1 MGEKIK
7 KKIGREWNRNK
18 YLYFL
23 CLPFVIYYILFH
35 YGPMSGLLMAFQDYS
50 IVDGIWN
57 SPFIPEPVFC
67 SSGKKYTS
75 FKHL

>member
-23 CLPFVIYYILFH
+23 CLPFLIYYILFH
-35 YGPMSGLLMAFQDYS
+35 YGPMEWAFDGVSGL
-50 IVDGIWN
+50 
-57 SPFIPEPVFC
+57 
-67 SSGKKYTS
+67 
-75 FKHL
+75 

>member
-23 CLPFVIYYILFH
+23 CLPFVIYYILFLWSNEWAFD
-35 YGPMSGLLMAFQDYS
+35 GVSGL
-50 IVDGIWN
+50 
-57 SPFIPEPVFC
+57 
-67 SSGKKYTS
+67 
-75 FKHL
+75 